1 MVDDTSKGF
10 LVPSK
15 ANRTLAQAL
24 DCFQG
29 DFSAPRLGA
38 QNNNNNIDGSI
49 QGQSFTNTNTSI
61 QKSCNQVFTFINS
74 PPLHSWLFLAN
85 HILYE
90 PISAILPVIY
100 YLHWTNYELTR
111 RFTKIKAL
119 EFGLNKLIRLCL
131 NTSKVLQDFT
141 SNRTEIH
148 WSRKVCEK

>member
-10 LVPSK
+10 LLPSK

-29 DFSAPRLGA
+29 DFAAPRLGA
-38 QNNNNNIDGSI
+38 QDNHNNIDGQI
-49 QGQSFTNTNTSI
+49 QGQSITNTNKGRP
-61 QKSCNQVFTFINS
+61 KSCTQVFTLINS

-90 PISAILPVIY
+90 PISAILPIIY

-119 EFGLNKLIRLCL
+119 EFGLNELIRLCL
-131 NTSKVLQDFT
+131 NTSKVLQGFT